1 MEFRTS
7 AVENLVRGTGGPAQL
22 YTARN
27 LPIFQN
33 RMFQSSQ
40 EARGCVRG
48 DVNLIMDQD
57 TGLIFNHTFQPEL
70 MTYDVNYQNE
80 QAVSAVFR
88 EHLNDIC
95 AIMGRHFRSNSLIE
109 VGCGKGHFLEQM
121 QSRGFRITGLD
132 PSYEGSNPS
141 IMREYFAPGVGLRA
155 DGIILRHVLEHIQDP
170 VGFLSR
176 IRDTNGGSGKVYIE
190 VPCFDWICEHRAWFD
205 IFYEH
210 VNYFRL
216 SDFYR
221 MFEVISE
228 AGHVFNGQDVY
239 KRQTLHS
246 VLQRAGGFTDIAF
259 GEGAVF
265 IREELK
271 RREKEQLELLTNRF
285 QSDLTSLSL
294 QALANTSGTANGSAN
309 ATQGIVVGQQ
319 LLEQLR
325 NTKPVGRLVIDID
338 RVLRGPSGVPGDV
351 VLRDGDKL
359 FIPKKTQEITILG
372 EVQSPTS
379 HIYIQGL
386 SRDDYIARSGGITQK
401 ADKKRIYVVRANG
414 DVISGERTGW
424 FRRSQSTDMRPGDTI
439 VVPLDAERIRALP
452 LWTAVT
458 TIIYNIAIAVLAL
471 RNL

>member
-228 AGHVFNGQDVY
+228 AGHVFNGQYLYVIADLASIRAPRRSACDDFRFPDDFLATVANHARRLMSGNVMPSAVWGGAS
-239 KRQTLHS
+239 KGVIFTRFMEQAGAAVDMVVDANPAKHGKFLPGTG
-246 VLQRAGGFTDIAF
+246 LQVRSPAEAMEMLPDGANIIVMNGNYF
-259 GEGAVF
+259 GEIKCAT
-265 IREELK
+265 RD
-271 RREKEQLELLTNRF
+271 RF
-285 QSDLTSLSL
+285 NYFTVD
-294 QALANTSGTANGSAN
+294 NDC
-309 ATQGIVVGQQ
+309 V
-319 LLEQLR
+319 
-325 NTKPVGRLVIDID
+325 
-338 RVLRGPSGVPGDV
+338 
-351 VLRDGDKL
+351 
-359 FIPKKTQEITILG
+359 
-372 EVQSPTS
+372 
-379 HIYIQGL
+379 
-386 SRDDYIARSGGITQK
+386 
-401 ADKKRIYVVRANG
+401 
-414 DVISGERTGW
+414 
-424 FRRSQSTDMRPGDTI
+424 
-439 VVPLDAERIRALP
+439 
-452 LWTAVT
+452 
-458 TIIYNIAIAVLAL
+458 
-471 RNL
+471 